1 MMSDDFIR
9 QPVVLVADDEKEA
22 VTILA
27 EVLKRQGY
35 IVKTATDGKQALE
48 IIEEGKID
56 LAIIDVFMPYLS
68 GIEICRQVKSN
79 PRRRLLPIVMITG
92 LGDEKDKVEAL
103 EAGTDDFLNKPFN
116 FTELLPRLRS
126 LLRMKFL
133 NEQLDSAE
141 NVIYA
146 LARAIEA
153 KDKYTQGHTERVSGY
168 ASRLGEQLKLSSKEV
183 EALYSG
189 GILHD
194 IGKIGVPDAI
204 LNKPGKLTEEEFAVI
219 KKHPLVGAEICQPLK
234 SLRQVIP
241 IIRHHHEK
249 MDGSGYPDGLAGE
262 EIPLLARIMAIVD
275 VYDALTSER
284 SYRRA
289 LSIDE
294 ALGILF
300 AEADNGF
307 WDKELLVEF
316 SEMVRP
322 R

>member
-1 MMSDDFIR
+1 
-9 QPVVLVADDEKEA
+9 
-22 VTILA
+22 
-27 EVLKRQGY
+27 
-35 IVKTATDGKQALE
+35 
-48 IIEEGKID
+48 
-56 LAIIDVFMPYLS
+56 
-68 GIEICRQVKSN
+68 
-79 PRRRLLPIVMITG
+79 MITG

-103 EAGTDDFLNKPFN
+103 ESGTDDFLNKPFN

-133 NEQLDSAE
+133 NEELDSAE

-153 KDKYTQGHTERVSGY
+153 KDKYTQGHTERVSSY
-168 ASRLGEQLKLSSKEV
+168 ARQLGERLKLPSQDLS
-183 EALYSG
+183 ALYSG

-194 IGKIGVPDAI
+194 VGKIGIPDSI
-204 LNKPGKLTEEEFAVI
+204 LNKPAKLTEEEFDLI
-219 KKHPLVGAEICQPLK
+219 KKHPLIGAQICQPLQ
-234 SLRQVIP
+234 SVRNVIP

-249 MDGSGYPDGLAGE
+249 MDGSGYPDGLKGE

-275 VYDALTSER
+275 VYDALTTER

-289 LSIDE
+289 LSPDE
-294 ALGILF
+294 SLGILF
-300 AEADNGF
+300 SEADKGW

-316 SEMVRP
+316 GEMVRP